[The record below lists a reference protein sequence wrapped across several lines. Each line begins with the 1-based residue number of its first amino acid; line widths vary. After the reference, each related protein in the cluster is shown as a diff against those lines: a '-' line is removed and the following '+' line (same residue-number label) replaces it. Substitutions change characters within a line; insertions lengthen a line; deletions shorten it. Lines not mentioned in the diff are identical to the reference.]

1 MDTRGL
7 RVVICL
13 YLGFSVMME
22 SWSLRINSRT
32 RCAGNELVVEIELGS
47 RVYSVTIK
55 KKPCNPSIDFGL

>member
-1 MDTRGL
+1 
-7 RVVICL
+7 
-13 YLGFSVMME
+13 MME